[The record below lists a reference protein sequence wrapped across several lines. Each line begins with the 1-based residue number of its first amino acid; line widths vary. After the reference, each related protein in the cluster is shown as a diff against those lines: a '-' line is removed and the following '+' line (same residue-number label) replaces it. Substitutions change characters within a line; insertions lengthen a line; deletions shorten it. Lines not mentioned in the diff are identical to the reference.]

1 MRKTALKI
9 LYETEV
15 RSAYLNLVFT
25 DVLRDAHLNSLDIA
39 FVKELVFGVFRNK
52 ILLDYVIRKNS
63 SLRLKK
69 IDTKVLNILRM
80 GAYQL
85 FFMDKVPN
93 HATVSECVEL
103 AKKNAN
109 RRAADFVNAVL
120 RSMIRNSE
128 KNGQIDLKAI
138 KDTTEL
144 LSVKYSYPLPLS
156 QFFVNTYGET
166 RAESLMKS
174 LNTAPDLC
182 VRINTLKTDMA
193 TFCEKLDILGI
204 EYEPTPFTDCG
215 LYLYGATEEK
225 RKKLSGHFTV
235 QDQSSQL
242 VSLALDPQPGDFVL
256 DLCAAPGGKTT
267 HLAELMENTGRI
279 YATDIYESRLK
290 SVDYLAENLGIKIIK
305 TYPHDAS
312 VVDESLIGRLDKV
325 LADVPCSGLGIIR
338 RKPDIKYKENIT
350 DFKEINEIQYQILYA
365 GYRYLKKGGTLV
377 YSTCTLNPSENI
389 EMIKTFIGLHPDLV
403 IDKIESPHIKG
414 SALMMGEKGY
424 LEIFP
429 DTHKSDGFFICRLKK
444 L

>member
-9 LYETEV
+9 LYETE
-15 RSAYLNLVFT
+15 SKGAYLNLVFT
-25 DVLRDAHLNSLDIA
+25 DVLRESRLNSLDIA

-69 IDTKVLNILRM
+69 IDPKVLNILRM

-103 AKKNAN
+103 TKKVAN
-109 RRAADFVNAVL
+109 RRCADFVNAVL
-120 RSMIRNSE
+120 RSMIRTSDNE
-128 KNGQIDLKAI
+128 GHIDLKAI
-138 KDTTEL
+138 KDPTEL
-144 LSVKYSYPLPLS
+144 LSLKYSYPLPLA
-156 QFFVNTYGET
+156 QFFVDTYGDV
-166 RAESLMKS
+166 RAESLMKA

-182 VRINTLKTDMA
+182 VRVNTLKNDMG

-204 EYEPTPFTDCG
+204 KYEPTPYTDCG

-225 RKKLSGHFTV
+225 RKKLSGQFCV

-242 VSLALDPQPGDFVL
+242 ASLALNPEPGDLVL

-290 SVDYLAENLGIKIIK
+290 SVDYLAESLGIKIIK

-312 VVDESLIGRLDKV
+312 VLDESLIGRADKV

-377 YSTCTLNPSENI
+377 YSTCTLNPAENI
-389 EMIKTFIGLHPDLV
+389 EMIKTFTKLHPDLV

-414 SALMMGEKGY
+414 SALLQGEKGY
-424 LEIFP
+424 IEIFP
-429 DTHKSDGFFICRLKK
+429 DKDLSDGFFICRLKK

>member
-9 LYETEV
+9 LYETES
-15 RSAYLNLVFT
+15 RGAYLNLVFT
-25 DVLRDAHLNSLDIA
+25 DVLREARLNSLDIA

-63 SLRLKK
+63 SLRIKK

-103 AKKNAN
+103 TKKSAN

-120 RSMIRNSE
+120 RSMIRNSD
-128 KNGQIDLKAI
+128 KDGQIDLGAI
-138 KDTTEL
+138 KDTAEL
-144 LSVKYSYPLPLS
+144 LSIKYSYPLPLS

-204 EYEPTPFTDCG
+204 EYKPTPFTDCG

-242 VSLALDPQPGDFVL
+242 VSLALNPEPGDFVL

-267 HLAELMENTGRI
+267 HIAELMQNSGRI

-312 VVDESLIGRLDKV
+312 VVDESLIGRADKV

-350 DFKEINEIQYQILYA
+350 NFKEINEIQYQILYA
-365 GYRYLKKGGTLV
+365 GYRYLKRGGTLV

-424 LEIFP
+424 IEIFP
-429 DTHKSDGFFICRLKK
+429 DTHHSDGFFICRLKK